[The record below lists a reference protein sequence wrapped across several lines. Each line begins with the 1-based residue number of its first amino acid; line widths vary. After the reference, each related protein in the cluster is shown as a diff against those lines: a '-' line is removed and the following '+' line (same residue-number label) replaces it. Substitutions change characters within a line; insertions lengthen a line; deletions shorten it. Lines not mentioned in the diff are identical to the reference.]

1 MKKFYQLVLVMIVSL
16 NSFSQYY
23 VYTATKS
30 SVWSDMTLWNVTLR
44 SDGIPKSKVVIPAPF
59 NVDLNN
65 GINGLGVGD
74 ADLIISG
81 TLTLFPGTIITLS
94 SISTVELLGSG
105 RIIGNLNTEQII
117 IGSVIKYDG
126 SLDLTKTGA
135 SFANSTTGISP
146 NGFSLSS
153 TLPVSFTSFTASRS
167 ESDVLLKWSTAAENE
182 NDHFDIERSYNGVNW
197 NLVGTIKGAG
207 SSSSRS
213 SYSFTDRNSSSS
225 SVVYYRLRQVD
236 MNGAFE
242 FSAIRA
248 LRTGDDMPA
257 RIYAS
262 GKNVNIELN
271 KEIKNMVTVK
281 IMNTNGQMIDQQ
293 VFESGYRMSINLA
306 GKSAGVVIVNISD
319 NRSINQSSKLVL

>member
-1 MKKFYQLVLVMIVSL
+1 
-16 NSFSQYY
+16 
-23 VYTATKS
+23 
-30 SVWSDMTLWNVTLR
+30 
-44 SDGIPKSKVVIPAPF
+44 VIPAPF

-81 TLTLFPGTIITLS
+81 TLTLFPGTLVTLS
-94 SISTVELLGSG
+94 SVSTVELQGTG
-105 RIIGNLNTEQII
+105 RIIGTLSTERII
-117 IGSVIKYDG
+117 IGSVVKYDG

-319 NRSINQSSKLVL
+319 NHSINQSSKLVL